1 MFVPALLFSLL
12 NAFVL
17 FFAAGKKN
25 IGNVYLGLLFLLIAF
40 RGFAMPNLEVV
51 IAPFFKLIFCFHTF
65 PCFFLFGPVF
75 YFYYRYEIIGT
86 RFHFKRDY
94 IFLLPSFLAAINMIP
109 YDVRSIDF
117 KENLI
122 HLAEKNDL
130 INLQLDLLFLDSK
143 WYFILGPIHTLVYL
157 IVCLYLLKNQFK
169 FDLQKLE
176 IEGFK
181 LKERWLKLLL
191 TCFILFTLTNLASL
205 AYVHFTQRNLH
216 QITLIVSS
224 IIFIFININLYR
236 FPQLIYG
243 IKFYKSSNKNDFG
256 VLKNKKKAIRMDDAF
271 EVNFNNQI
279 ALYQSTLEYLNPNF
293 GYTDLIKDLNSS
305 KYVVDNYFKNML
317 KIKFIDFINE
327 LRMNHFMK
335 SITKEDLKRFKLKEI
350 TQRFGFKN
358 VASFKK
364 AFQNSQIESFEK
376 FKKNLKA

>member
-1 MFVPALLFSLL
+1 
-12 NAFVL
+12 
-17 FFAAGKKN
+17 
-25 IGNVYLGLLFLLIAF
+25 
-40 RGFAMPNLEVV
+40 
-51 IAPFFKLIFCFHTF
+51 
-65 PCFFLFGPVF
+65 
-75 YFYYRYEIIGT
+75 
-86 RFHFKRDY
+86 
-94 IFLLPSFLAAINMIP
+94 
-109 YDVRSIDF
+109 
-117 KENLI
+117 
-122 HLAEKNDL
+122 
-130 INLQLDLLFLDSK
+130 
-143 WYFILGPIHTLVYL
+143 
-157 IVCLYLLKNQFK
+157 
-169 FDLQKLE
+169 LQKLE

-224 IIFIFININLYR
+224 IIFIFININQYR

-243 IKFYKSSNKNDFG
+243 IKFYKSSNKNNLG

-327 LRMNHFMK
+327 LRMNHFIK

-364 AFQNSQIESFEK
+364 AFQNSQIESFEE